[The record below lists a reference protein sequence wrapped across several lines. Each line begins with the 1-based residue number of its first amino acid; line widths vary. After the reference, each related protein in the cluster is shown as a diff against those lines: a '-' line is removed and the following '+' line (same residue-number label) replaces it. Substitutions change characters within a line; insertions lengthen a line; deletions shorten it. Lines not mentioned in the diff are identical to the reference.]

1 MTFIPKCLIGALA
14 VFAASILPA
23 ASQAAMQGSHVENS
37 GDAFS
42 IELNEGKLI
51 RLDREASSVFIANPE
66 IADVSVKSTRLI
78 YIFGK
83 APGQTSLFAVDSN
96 ENVIANMNVVVT
108 HNISRLQD
116 SLNKLVPDGKIKAES
131 IDGGILLLGT
141 VDTAAQAEDARRL
154 ASHFISENE
163 DVINRL
169 GVTAPNQ
176 INLRVRIAEVS
187 RDIVNAFGLNWEVLY
202 DGAFSLGLTSVNP
215 FATSANT
222 IEGGYSSGNWDING
236 LIDALA
242 TDSLVTLLAEPNLT
256 ALSGE
261 TASFLAGGEFPI
273 PVSQDENSIS
283 VAFKQFGVS
292 LSFTPT
298 LIGQSKISMRVRPE
312 VSALSTDAQIRLS
325 NFVIPSLTT
334 RRAETTVELASGQS
348 FAIAGLIQD
357 KTRQAAS
364 KLPGLGDIPI
374 LGSLFQSDRF
384 ERNETELVIIV
395 TPYIVQPVNPDQVAT
410 PVEPFNDPQGEGEP
424 PAPYN
429 TTVRT
434 IPLRNAA
441 GDPEDGSRP
450 VGFIVE

>member
-1 MTFIPKCLIGALA
+1 MSFIPKCVIGALA
-14 VFAASILPA
+14 VFAASVLPT
-23 ASQAAMQGSHVENS
+23 SGQAAMQGSHVEAT
-37 GDAFS
+37 GDAFT

-51 RLDREASSVFIANPE
+51 RLNREASSVFIANPGV
-66 IADVSVKSTRLI
+66 ADVSVKSTRLV

-83 APGQTSLFAVDSN
+83 APGQTSLFAVDAN
-96 ENVIANMNVVVT
+96 ENVIANMNIVVT
-108 HNISRLQD
+108 HNLSRLQD
-116 SLNKLVPDGKIKAES
+116 SLDKLVPNGDIKAES
-131 IDGGILLLGT
+131 IDGGILLMGT
-141 VDTAAQAEDARRL
+141 VENATQAEDARRL
-154 ASHFISENE
+154 ASHFISKDEE
-163 DVINRL
+163 IINRL

-202 DGAFSLGLTSVNP
+202 DGAFSVGLTSVNP
-215 FATSANT
+215 YNTAANT
-222 IEGGYSSGNWDING
+222 LFGSGSTGNWDING

-273 PVSQDENSIS
+273 PVAQDEDSIT
-283 VAFKQFGVS
+283 VAFKEFGVS

-298 LIGQSKISMRVRPE
+298 LIGRGKISMRVRPE
-312 VSALSTDAQIRLS
+312 VSALSTEAQITLA

-334 RRAETTVELASGQS
+334 RRAETTVELSSGQS

-357 KTRQAAS
+357 ATRQAAS

-395 TPYIVQPVNPDQVAT
+395 TPYIVQPVNPDQLSD
-410 PVEPFNDPQGEGEP
+410 PSKPFNDPQGEGD
-424 PAPYN
+424 PATPYN

-434 IPLRNAA
+434 IPLRDAN
-441 GDPEDGSRP
+441 GDPEGDSRP